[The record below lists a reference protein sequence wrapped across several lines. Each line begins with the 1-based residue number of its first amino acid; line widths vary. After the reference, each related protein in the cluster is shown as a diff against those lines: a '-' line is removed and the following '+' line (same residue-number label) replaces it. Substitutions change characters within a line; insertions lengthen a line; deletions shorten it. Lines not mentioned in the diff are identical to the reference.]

1 MLNDLIELLTHM
13 LIELALCLS
22 VYEID
27 AVYVRGLWF
36 EDVDAVAVSGVRE
49 VDEVECTR
57 V

>member
-1 MLNDLIELLTHM
+1 M

-36 EDVDAVAVSGVRE
+36 VDVDAVAVSGVRE
-49 VDEVECTR
+49 VYKIECAW